1 LTELADMR
9 RAADERAAAVPKEAA
24 GYELKL
30 PDGVPLPDGFGFDE
44 KNPLLAPLRE
54 MALKEGWTQET
65 FSKLLA
71 ADLATK
77 QAQAQQVQEGIR
89 EYVKSLGDNGQE
101 RVDNALRF
109 SKTLSDDAT
118 VVEYFQNMGLSKA
131 GLDLIEK
138 IQSALTSQGV
148 DALARGGPG
157 GPGNGGVP
165 ANWDKLTFEQKR
177 AWQYANHPPQAR
189 TAGR

>member
-1 LTELADMR
+1 MR

-30 PDGVPLPDGFGFDE
+30 PDGATLPDGFGFDE

-54 MALKEGWTQET
+54 MALKEGWTQEA

-77 QAQAQQVQEGIR
+77 QAQAQQVEAGLRQ
-89 EYVKSLGDNGQE
+89 YVQSLGDNGQE
-101 RVDNALRF
+101 RIDNALRF
-109 SKTLSDDAT
+109 SKTLSDDAD
-118 VVEYFQNMGLSKA
+118 VVKHFQNMGASKS
-131 GLDLIEK
+131 GLELIEK

-165 ANWDKLTFEQKR
+165 GNWDKMTFEQKR
-177 AWQYANHPPQAR
+177 AWQYANVPPQAR
-189 TAGR
+189 TSGR